1 MLHSSTS
8 RGGVTEFSVYRE
20 QKEPWGGGGGGGG
33 GEGGEAGRGECGPPV
48 FAGPPHGPM
57 KETKLVC

>member
-1 MLHSSTS
+1 M
-8 RGGVTEFSVYRE
+8 RC
-20 QKEPWGGGGGGGG
+20 GGGGAGGA
-33 GEGGEAGRGECGPPV
+33 GGEAGGGECGPPV